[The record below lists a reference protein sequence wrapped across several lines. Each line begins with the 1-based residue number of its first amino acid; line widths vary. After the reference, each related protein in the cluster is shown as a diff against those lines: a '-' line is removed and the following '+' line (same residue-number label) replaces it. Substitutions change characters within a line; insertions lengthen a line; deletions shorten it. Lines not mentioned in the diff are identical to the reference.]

1 MKILIHP
8 KYSLISLILFIM
20 LLAPI
25 SFSSLCAWGD
35 EYTVAEEEEMFE
47 DELLLEEEA
56 NGIADPLEPLNR
68 VFFQVNDKLYFW
80 VLKPVA
86 TGYKHTV
93 AEDIRISVRDFF
105 YNLLSPVRIINN
117 LLQGKVKESGTETAR
132 FLINTTLGV
141 AGFGDP
147 AKNQF
152 GLDSSEEDFGQTLG
166 KYGVGEGIYIVWP
179 VFGPSN
185 IRDTL
190 GMGGDFFMSP
200 LTYISQAST
209 TGGLVAKGTERVND
223 TSLKL
228 GDYEQFKESSF
239 DPYLALRDAYR
250 QYRNHMI
257 YDEEEKATKP
267 AYSGLTDEE
276 VFDKDPVG
284 SVTYQ
289 SVAGPADE
297 NTTILTGDQYYVHVG
312 TFIDLQHA
320 QQLQDKLTSLQTE
333 TILAVYDRGDYRLYG
348 VQVRGGE
355 DFGSAKKVEEFLVSQ
370 GFSETIIV
378 HYDFSANRISMIS
391 Q

>member
-1 MKILIHP
+1 MKILKSQ
-8 KYSLISLILFIM
+8 KYSFISFIIFIM
-20 LLAPI
+20 LITPI
-25 SFSSLCAWGD
+25 FSLPIKAWG
-35 EYTVAEEEEMFE
+35 E
-47 DELLLEEEA
+47 DEGISTKGDMLEDDFLLEEEG

-80 VLKPVA
+80 VLKPIA

-93 AEDIRISVRDFF
+93 AEDIRVSVRDFF
-105 YNLLSPVRIINN
+105 YNLLSPVRIVNN
-117 LLQGKVKESGTETAR
+117 LLQGKAKECGTETAR

-152 GLDSSEEDFGQTLG
+152 GLNSSDEDLGQTLG

-179 VFGPSN
+179 VLGPSN
-185 IRDTL
+185 IRDTI

-200 LTYISQAST
+200 LTYVSAANT
-209 TGGLVAKGTERVND
+209 VGGLAAKGTERIND

-257 YDEEEKATKP
+257 NDEVDRATKP
-267 AYSGLTDEE
+267 AYSELTD
-276 VFDKDPVG
+276 DKASDKYPVCSLTDQSMIGSEGENGGNPPSDQFYIHVG
-284 SVTYQ
+284 S
-289 SVAGPADE
+289 
-297 NTTILTGDQYYVHVG
+297 
-312 TFIDLQHA
+312 FIDLQQA
-320 QQLQDKLTSLQTE
+320 QQLREKLAALQE
-333 TILAVYDRGDYRLYG
+333 ESIVAVYDQGGYRFYG
-348 VQVRGGE
+348 VQVPGGNDLE
-355 DFGSAKKVEEFLVSQ
+355 SATLEERHLVSK
-370 GFSETIIV
+370 GFSKTVIV
-378 HYDFSANRISMIS
+378 HYDFSASRISMIS